1 MKLRTW
7 SFLLWLELVGC
18 TALFGWGQSPTK
30 TWMPIE
36 LKHGYLVLA
45 KGSIGRLNNLSFL
58 VDTGTSR
65 TLVDARIAKQL
76 RLTGVANKLTA
87 FDRDVA
93 VKLVILPD
101 LQLGAIHAESPR
113 VIATDLS
120 GVAQRFGLH
129 VDAVIGMDIL
139 HLVSFGID
147 YDSRRIWFGAGEPM
161 ASTLPL
167 ESGKEPYLVMKVRL
181 GDLPVTLMIDTG
193 FEGVM
198 FFANRLP
205 DGLEKCYSQVSRL
218 LTVAGEAPLTPS
230 GSGTLAAGTYPARK
244 VRFHIVDTGRN
255 DMGFDGLLGVHAIH
269 ASLIHFDF
277 ERMTVSWK

>member
-18 TALFGWGQSPTK
+18 TALFGWDQSSRT

-36 LKHGYLVLA
+36 LKDGYLVLA
-45 KGSIGRLNNLSFL
+45 KGSIGSLNNLTFL

-65 TLVDARIAKQL
+65 TLMDARIAKQL

-93 VKLVILPD
+93 VELVILPD

-129 VDAVIGMDIL
+129 VDAVIGVDIL
-139 HLVSFGID
+139 HLGSFSID
-147 YDSRRIWFGAGEPM
+147 YDSRRIWFGASEPM

-167 ESGKEPYLVMKVRL
+167 ERGSEPYLIIKARL

-193 FEGVM
+193 FDGVLL
-198 FFANRLP
+198 FANRLP
-205 DGLEKCYSQVSRL
+205 DGLKKGYSQVSRV
-218 LTVAGEAPLTPS
+218 LTVAGEAPLTQS
-230 GSGTLAAGTYPARK
+230 GSGTVAAGTSPAHK
-244 VRFHIVDTGRN
+244 VRFHIVGTGRN
-255 DMGFDGLLGVHAIH
+255 DMGFDGILGVRAIH
-269 ASLIHFDF
+269 ASLIDFNF
-277 ERMTVSWK
+277 ERMTVSWR